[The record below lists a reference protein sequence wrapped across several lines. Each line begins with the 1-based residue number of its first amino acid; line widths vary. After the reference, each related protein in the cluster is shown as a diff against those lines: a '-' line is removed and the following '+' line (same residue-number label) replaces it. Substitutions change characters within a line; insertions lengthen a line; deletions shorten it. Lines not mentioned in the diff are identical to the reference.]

1 MTLSR
6 RIFLRNVGI
15 GAAAASAASALP
27 LGESLL
33 FAGEPPRA
41 ARVGGP
47 ILLNSNENAY
57 GAFPSAHAAMR
68 GRGGVH
74 CQPLSTGL
82 LSRGPAVLVSP
93 LPLDPGQAGV
103 PTLLRPSRLP

>member
-6 RIFLRNVGI
+6 RNFLRNVGM
-15 GAAAASAASALP
+15 GAAAAGAVSALP

-33 FAGEPPRA
+33 FAGEPARA

-57 GAFPSAHAAMR
+57 GAFPSVHTAMQRALEVCNRYPEDDAFVERVAAMHKVKTEQVLAEI
-68 GRGGVH
+68 GRASCRERV
-74 CQPLSTGL
+74 
-82 LSRGPAVLVSP
+82 
-93 LPLDPGQAGV
+93 
-103 PTLLRPSRLP
+103 